1 MNGINFS
8 DIFLEKERER
18 ERQRKRD
25 KERETETQRETRVAE
40 PVNRF
45 VFIKSWFTFY
55 TFTNNAT
62 INKTVAFHFFITV
75 RLKIVIQTKKH

>member
-8 DIFLEKERER
+8 DIFLEKERETEK
-18 ERQRKRD
+18 ERQE
-25 KERETETQRETRVAE
+25 ERETETQRETRVTE

-55 TFTNNAT
+55 TFTNNST
-62 INKTVAFHFFITV
+62 INKTVVFHFFITV
-75 RLKIVIQTKKH
+75 RLKIVI

>member
-18 ERQRKRD
+18 DRERETR
-25 KERETETQRETRVAE
+25 RETETQRETRVAE

-45 VFIKSWFTFY
+45 AFIKSWFTFY
-55 TFTNNAT
+55 TFTNNST

>member
-1 MNGINFS
+1 MVLTFQ
-8 DIFLEKERER
+8 IFFWKKRERDRER
-18 ERQRKRD
+18 ETR
-25 KERETETQRETRVAE
+25 RETETQRETRVAE

-55 TFTNNAT
+55 TFTNNST

>member
-1 MNGINFS
+1 MVLTFQ
-8 DIFLEKERER
+8 IFFWKKRER

-25 KERETETQRETRVAE
+25 KERERETETQRETRVAE

-55 TFTNNAT
+55 TFTNNST

>member
-1 MNGINFS
+1 MVLTFQ
-8 DIFLEKERER
+8 IFFWKKRERETEKER
-18 ERQRKRD
+18 QG
-25 KERETETQRETRVAE
+25 ERETETQRETRVAE

-55 TFTNNAT
+55 TFTNNST